1 MTDNRPTNEY
11 RLRMSNL
18 SIERLDGEIIAIDF
32 STGKYASFVGPSA
45 DIITLLQEG
54 VPREGWLPLIAQEF
68 DSVPADEAVDDEIDR
83 FLETLAGHGL
93 IESTDVVTGQLDS
106 LPQDYQR
113 TAWSTPLL
121 AIEDDLA
128 DLLVIDPIHDV
139 TDDGWPSK
147 Q

>member
-1 MTDNRPTNEY
+1 MTTYPTAREY
-11 RLRMSNL
+11 RLRMDNL

-45 DIITLLQEG
+45 DIITLLQAG
-54 VPREGWLPLIAQEF
+54 VSRAHWLTHIEREF
-68 DSVPADEAVDDEIDR
+68 DHTPGA
-83 FLETLAGHGL
+83 
-93 IESTDVVTGQLDS
+93 DVVSKEVDVFLAILVDNGLVEATDSVNGHLDA
-106 LPQDYQR
+106 LPEDYQR
-113 TAWSTPLL
+113 TSWSTPVL

>member
-1 MTDNRPTNEY
+1 MTSRPSHLEY
-11 RLRMSNL
+11 RLRMDNL

-45 DIITLLQEG
+45 DIITMLHAG
-54 VPREGWLPLIAQEF
+54 VPRQQWLTLINHEF
-68 DSVPADEAVDDEIDR
+68 DQAPAAAVFNREVETFLATLADNGLIQTTDAVD
-83 FLETLAGHGL
+83 GH
-93 IESTDVVTGQLDS
+93 LDA
-106 LPQDYQR
+106 LPQDYHR
-113 TAWSTPLL
+113 TSWSTPVL